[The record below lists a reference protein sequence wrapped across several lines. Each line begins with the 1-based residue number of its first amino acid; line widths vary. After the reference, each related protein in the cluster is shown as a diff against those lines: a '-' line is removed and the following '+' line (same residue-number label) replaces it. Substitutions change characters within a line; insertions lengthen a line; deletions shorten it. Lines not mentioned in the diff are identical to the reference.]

1 MKDLQIAFD
10 LKAQSEYFIKYKKKE
25 YTDKLLRSY
34 RKETKNKTKKFYI
47 FEKQQT
53 TPENIGTFLLAFLN
67 TDFND
72 ITSCKDF
79 IIEYLYVNLLVRINK
94 DIYTESEIHG
104 ENTLVTDINNTN
116 FDIILSEEEIEY
128 YFDKIYAKFKNDFLE
143 YQKMYRALSNFKY
156 FELLQ
161 QDMPN
166 KTKEDKLK
174 LKAIKEASKTETYYT
189 SLSNIASTTLN
200 LNVNFNL
207 LPFYTDKNKEYIIE
221 NIPYYFSSK
230 MYYDILF
237 ISFREFAS
245 SKEKIQVQACQNC
258 GKYFIPLTA
267 HDTLYCNSLF
277 DGKRTC
283 KQIGAEKAHLENLE
297 KDKLLKLYRSRYQT
311 LSKQASTSAAN
322 SKSAKMYARYKKD
335 GPIVKQNYITGII
348 TAEEFEKWIDS
359 TKLR

>member
-34 RKETKNKTKKFYI
+34 RKETKKFYI

-143 YQKMYRALSNFKY
+143 YQKMYRALANFKY
-156 FELLQ
+156 F
-161 QDMPN
+161 
-166 KTKEDKLK
+166 
-174 LKAIKEASKTETYYT
+174 
-189 SLSNIASTTLN
+189 
-200 LNVNFNL
+200 
-207 LPFYTDKNKEYIIE
+207 
-221 NIPYYFSSK
+221 
-230 MYYDILF
+230 
-237 ISFREFAS
+237 
-245 SKEKIQVQACQNC
+245 
-258 GKYFIPLTA
+258 
-267 HDTLYCNSLF
+267 
-277 DGKRTC
+277 
-283 KQIGAEKAHLENLE
+283 
-297 KDKLLKLYRSRYQT
+297 
-311 LSKQASTSAAN
+311 
-322 SKSAKMYARYKKD
+322 
-335 GPIVKQNYITGII
+335 
-348 TAEEFEKWIDS
+348 
-359 TKLR
+359 